1 MNTDCPHLESV
12 SLLVDE
18 ELPCEDRAHMIE
30 HLDACTACHQEF
42 QDLQRLRST
51 LTSMAVDPS
60 ARQRVFSTL
69 PQTKPAAWLPRNRVS
84 VPWPIAAAILLL
96 LAASG
101 LGNAYLGLRSNPKE
115 QFIQK
120 GLQPARKRSGIT
132 SDGTAGSVETIRAPG
147 SSSAS
152 NNVAAMPAARSFV
165 VTLETEQQTI
175 RFVTK
180 TDYRPYPV
188 PRIYVR
194 NRFNSSEE
202 R

>member
-18 ELPCEDRAHMIE
+18 ELPDEDRAHMIE
-30 HLDACTACHQEF
+30 HLDACKACHQEF
-42 QDLQRLRST
+42 LDLQRLRST
-51 LTSMAVDPS
+51 LTSMTVDPL

-69 PQTKPAAWLPRNRVS
+69 PQPKPAVWLSRNRIS
-84 VPWPIAAAILLL
+84 VPWPIAAAILLM

-101 LGNAYLGLRSNPKE
+101 LGNAYLGLRSKPKE

-120 GLQPARKRSGIT
+120 GLQTAGNNPEIT
-132 SDGTAGSVETIRAPG
+132 SGGSAGSVQTTRAPG
-147 SSSAS
+147 GGSAS

-165 VTLETEQQTI
+165 VTLETEQKTI
-175 RFVTK
+175 QFVTP

-194 NRFNSSEE
+194 DRLNSSEE

>member
-18 ELPCEDRAHMIE
+18 ELPDEDRAHMIE
-30 HLDACTACHQEF
+30 HLDACKACHQEF
-42 QDLQRLRST
+42 LDLQRLRST

-60 ARQRVFSTL
+60 ARRRVFSAL
-69 PQTKPAAWLPRNRVS
+69 PQPKPAAWLSRKRVS

-101 LGNAYLGLRSNPKE
+101 LGNAYLGLRSKPKE
-115 QFIQK
+115 QFVQK
-120 GLQPARKRSGIT
+120 SLQTAGNNSEIT
-132 SDGTAGSVETIRAPG
+132 AGDSAGSVQTVRAPG
-147 SSSAS
+147 KGSAS

-165 VTLETEQQTI
+165 VTLETEQKTI
-175 RFVTK
+175 RFVTQ

>member
-12 SLLVDE
+12 SLLVDG
-18 ELPCEDRAHMIE
+18 ELPDKDRTHMIE
-30 HLDACTACHQEF
+30 HLDACKACHQEF
-42 QDLQRLRST
+42 LDLRRLRST

-60 ARQRVFSTL
+60 ARQRVFRAL
-69 PQTKPAAWLPRNRVS
+69 PQPRPAARLFRNRVS

-101 LGNAYLGLRSNPKE
+101 LGNAYLGLRSQPRE

-120 GLQPARKRSGIT
+120 GLPS
-132 SDGTAGSVETIRAPG
+132 AGNDPEIPPGGGAGNMQAMRAPG
-147 SSSAS
+147 AGSAS
-152 NNVAAMPAARSFV
+152 THVSAMPAARSFV
-165 VTLETEQQTI
+165 ITLETEQKTL
-175 RFVTK
+175 RFVTQ

>member
-12 SLLVDE
+12 SLLVDG
-18 ELPCEDRAHMIE
+18 ELPDKDRTHMIE
-30 HLDACTACHQEF
+30 HLDACKACHQEF
-42 QDLQRLRST
+42 LDLRRLRST

-60 ARQRVFSTL
+60 ARQRVFSAL
-69 PQTKPAAWLPRNRVS
+69 PQRKPAAWLYRKRIS

-101 LGNAYLGLRSNPKE
+101 LCNAYLGLRSKPKE

-120 GLQPARKRSGIT
+120 SLQ
-132 SDGTAGSVETIRAPG
+132 TAGNNSEVTSGDSVGSVQPTRAPG
-147 SSSAS
+147 QGSAS
-152 NNVAAMPAARSFV
+152 TNLATMRATRSFV
-165 VTLETEQQTI
+165 VTLETEQKTI
-175 RFVTK
+175 RFVTQ
-180 TDYRPYPV
+180 TNYQPYPI

>member
-1 MNTDCPHLESV
+1 MNMDCPHRESV
-12 SLLVDE
+12 SLLVDG
-18 ELPCEDRAHMIE
+18 ELPDKDRTHMIE
-30 HLDACTACHQEF
+30 HLDACKACHQEF
-42 QDLQRLRST
+42 LDLQRLRST

-60 ARQRVFSTL
+60 ARQRVFRSL
-69 PQTKPAAWLPRNRVS
+69 PQPKPAVWLSRNRVS

-101 LGNAYLGLRSNPKE
+101 LCNAYLGLRSKPKE

-120 GLQPARKRSGIT
+120 SLQ
-132 SDGTAGSVETIRAPG
+132 TAGNHSEVTSGDSVGSVQPTRAPG
-147 SSSAS
+147 QGSAS
-152 NNVAAMPAARSFV
+152 TNLATMRPTKSFV
-165 VTLETEQQTI
+165 VTLETEQKTI
-175 RFVTK
+175 RFVTQ
-180 TDYRPYPV
+180 TDYQPNPT